1 VRRSLRGTQFTGAD
15 GNVRFTTI
23 YPGWYP
29 GRTPHIH
36 FKLFVDNRNMIT
48 GQLYFPEPITEH
60 VYATTLPYRDRKEK
74 RDTFISDDFIFV
86 RQGGPDTIVNL
97 TEKDSSYLASL
108 VIGIERNP

>member
-1 VRRSLRGTQFTGAD
+1 M
-15 GNVRFTTI
+15 RFTTI

-86 RQGGPDTIVNL
+86 RQGGSDTTVDL
-97 TEKDSSYLASL
+97 KKEGGSYLASL
-108 VIGIERNP
+108 VIGIDRIR